1 MAINKDEMYKQQRI
15 TNWFSPQGGT
25 VRAN

>member
-1 MAINKDEMYKQQRI
+1 MAINKDEMFKHQRI
-15 TNWFSPQGGT
+15 ANWFSPQGGT